1 MWEINIPG
9 QLLGNGTAALFDCFI
24 LWIDKKRP
32 AYAGYVN
39 ACMIIKFL
47 ILCND
52 EQIFQEKGDVFRF
65 SPVEISLM
73 TFPFA
78 AFM

>member
-1 MWEINIPG
+1 
-9 QLLGNGTAALFDCFI
+9 
-24 LWIDKKRP
+24 
-32 AYAGYVN
+32 
-39 ACMIIKFL
+39 MIMKFL
-47 ILCND
+47 VLCND
-52 EQIFQEKGDVFRF
+52 EQIFKEKGDVFRF